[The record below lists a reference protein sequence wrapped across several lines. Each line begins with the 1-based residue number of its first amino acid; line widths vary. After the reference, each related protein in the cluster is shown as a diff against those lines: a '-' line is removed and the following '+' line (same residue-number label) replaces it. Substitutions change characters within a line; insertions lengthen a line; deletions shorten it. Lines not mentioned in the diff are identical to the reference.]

1 MKSIRIMPFAMQV
14 TRDGDECA
22 YNKIE
27 EIVVVEGDSYPI
39 TIRLHTKA
47 ETPTR
52 TNKNLNGA

>member
-27 EIVVVEGDSYPI
+27 EI
-39 TIRLHTKA
+39 
-47 ETPTR
+47 
-52 TNKNLNGA
+52 LNSFSCFR